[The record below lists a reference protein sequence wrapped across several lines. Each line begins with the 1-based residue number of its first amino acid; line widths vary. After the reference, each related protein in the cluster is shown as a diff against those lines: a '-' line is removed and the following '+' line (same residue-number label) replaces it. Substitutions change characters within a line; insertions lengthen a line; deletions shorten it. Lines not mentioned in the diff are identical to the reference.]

1 MCFTVSTPPP
11 SQTTALIHLVCSPPH
26 PLPLIPPH
34 VCRPCPPLS
43 VTFGEDT
50 AEPIGVSGSLSSSGS
65 AGLRSPSHLRPRE
78 GAAVRRTQAL
88 PSGLPPAAAPGEGAG
103 VRPAAGLPPLEPTP
117 AVLPGPSE
125 RGLDRVTI
133 GASCPEETR
142 GGLST
147 DGGVPDLACIPAPP
161 CDNAHGVSPG
171 LLGARGLLGSM
182 ELTPAWTEPGEPG
195 GQQPTEAGGP
205 NSVFERDGF
214 SFEEVEASALPGL
227 GVSPTMM
234 GLGPGSR
241 PGQLQPYELIR
252 RSTTGPIK
260 TGGAAVAALSA
271 PAAAAAAA
279 VALADPSRATAAAAA
294 VSQPS
299 SSSLSFTMRQ
309 NQRERAAASAQ
320 QEAAREATAGSG
332 PRRPRGDPAR
342 SPPPHSPLH
351 PPSVPVTSHHHH
363 LHGSPP
369 GLAHSSPHVAA
380 AANRQGPSIV
390 ITVDGDVSHIG
401 EAGARSQEAEGHAHD
416 FGLSSRLPSL
426 PMASITKRLEKGRWL
441 WAQELQ
447 VHDLGMF
454 R

>member
-1 MCFTVSTPPP
+1 M
-11 SQTTALIHLVCSPPH
+11 
-26 PLPLIPPH
+26 
-34 VCRPCPPLS
+34 
-43 VTFGEDT
+43 
-50 AEPIGVSGSLSSSGS
+50 GVSGSLSSSGS
-65 AGLRSPSHLRPRE
+65 AGLRSPSRLRPRE
-78 GAAVRRTQAL
+78 GATVRLAQSVAAGPTPVAAPREGTAVQPAAW
-88 PSGLPPAAAPGEGAG
+88 LPPP
-103 VRPAAGLPPLEPTP
+103 EPTP

-125 RGLDRVTI
+125 WGLDRVTI

-142 GGLST
+142 DGLSN
-147 DGGVPDLACIPAPP
+147 GGSGAPNLACIPAPP
-161 CDNAHGVSPG
+161 HGPPHGVSPG

-351 PPSVPVTSHHHH
+351 PPSVPATSHHHH

-380 AANRQGPSIV
+380 PANRQGPSIV